1 MAEKDPKKEALETA
15 SIISDALS
23 SIAAQ
28 VSDIFA
34 NALAGT
40 DRVAQTV
47 TKDIQKRFNDMAKV
61 TDDIATNALKL
72 KEGLIKTDTVEKQ
85 ILNRKIKQEALGSQL
100 VTLLKQQ
107 GVEAGNIEDL
117 IEGQNNGTIKL
128 TRSQKALVNEYVKSK
143 GFNDEYISQLQEQ
156 LEGAEKIEKTVGVT
170 GKILK
175 GFTKIPIVG
184 QFIDAEKAVDAA
196 NKAAAEGAGKLG
208 AMGAALGS
216 IGKSLLTSLTDPL
229 TIITGLISIIKDLD
243 DGAEKYARSMNITY
257 EEALKVRNEME
268 AVAGVTKT
276 QMLEASIAINKELGT
291 STQLTKENAAA
302 FAKLQTYAGMTSE
315 ELMGIT
321 SLSLTNGKN
330 LKQNTNEFIAQAKHI
345 AAGKKIVLNEKQLMA
360 DIGKISA
367 ATTLSL
373 GKNPKE
379 LAKAAA
385 TAKSLGIEMSK
396 LEDIAGGLLD
406 FESSIENEL
415 SAELLTGKNLNLEKA
430 RSLALNNDIAGMAEE
445 INNQIG
451 TSADYTNMNRIQQE
465 ALAKAVGMNR
475 EELAQTLYTQEQLRG
490 LTGEEAKKRQS
501 LLDQRIEEV
510 GLAQA
515 QKEIEEGGF
524 EALEKQAGIQTT
536 FNQQML
542 ELKDILANSILP
554 IFVSIGT
561 FLTEHMGIVKTL
573 IGLYVAMKGIMLATN
588 IIQSVGILL
597 TKKKK
602 AEEVKDAGASIIG
615 NAFKMAGGLGPLGI
629 AIVAGL
635 IGAGIGALA
644 MYTADDMM
652 SPAPGGSGYGKRTL
666 FGPEGA
672 IQLNNKDTVIAGTN
686 LFGDDVKSEPGKST
700 QMGNQGTLKIKSDG
714 GDMSAVVNAI
724 IELRRDVNV
733 LASRPINVSID
744 GKKVIEATTG
754 NESNT
759 VGDESRKN
767 SYRVS

>member
-451 TSADYTNMNRIQQE
+451 TSADYTNMNRNCFQW
-465 ALAKAVGMNR
+465 
-475 EELAQTLYTQEQLRG
+475 
-490 LTGEEAKKRQS
+490 
-501 LLDQRIEEV
+501 
-510 GLAQA
+510 
-515 QKEIEEGGF
+515 F
-524 EALEKQAGIQTT
+524 
-536 FNQQML
+536 
-542 ELKDILANSILP
+542 
-554 IFVSIGT
+554 
-561 FLTEHMGIVKTL
+561 
-573 IGLYVAMKGIMLATN
+573 
-588 IIQSVGILL
+588 
-597 TKKKK
+597 
-602 AEEVKDAGASIIG
+602 
-615 NAFKMAGGLGPLGI
+615 
-629 AIVAGL
+629 
-635 IGAGIGALA
+635 
-644 MYTADDMM
+644 
-652 SPAPGGSGYGKRTL
+652 
-666 FGPEGA
+666 
-672 IQLNNKDTVIAGTN
+672 
-686 LFGDDVKSEPGKST
+686 
-700 QMGNQGTLKIKSDG
+700 
-714 GDMSAVVNAI
+714 
-724 IELRRDVNV
+724 
-733 LASRPINVSID
+733 
-744 GKKVIEATTG
+744 
-754 NESNT
+754 
-759 VGDESRKN
+759 
-767 SYRVS
+767 